1 MFKVNNKEQVN
12 AGGGGVIARFVQ
24 SLGSV
29 GSLRFACASRNSNEF
44 PHKDKLNMENP
55 NLELGNQTGS
65 RLV

>member
-12 AGGGGVIARFVQ
+12 AGGGVVIARFVQ

-44 PHKDKLNMENP
+44 PRKDKLNMENP
-55 NLELGNQTGS
+55 NL
-65 RLV
+65 